1 MENFKVTIVK
11 LYMLM
16 RKQNISVAF
25 KMAKSVA
32 MVDIIMAMEEY
43 GKANGKTTD
52 KMEKGNLKIKTE
64 L

>member
-11 LYMLM
+11 LYMSM